1 MSTADSSPPTSD
13 FTMDNNNDLNIE
25 IGNNAVMETN
35 HNLRNGIVDL
45 PPTNVEKHFKK
56 CGKRCISVWKII
68 WAFLSFLI
76 SVTDVTVI
84 IYLSY
89 LHFHHSE
96 DNMMAWLML
105 LPIVLNF
112 IGIFTFL
119 SNEAERKEM
128 ESLGCGRCKHLM
140 FFPVIGPTF
149 SQLRLFSYAFEE
161 KNAEKYERLESLLIK
176 MKQYEAFFR
185 AAPEAFIQ
193 ITFRIV
199 HWSDRTHWDYEDN
212 WTSLCIGLCM
222 FALAESNIYASIR
235 PDYYRLFNYCTDPDT
250 WKTDSIKFSWKIALF
265 WFNYLS
271 IASRLFADAIFRA
284 SACFYFNNSNYGEVI
299 IVTFII
305 QFVGRAITRAIYQNT
320 LVHCSRRNHDRF
332 HRNMEIH
339 RAKVAAIE
347 RTESVES
354 ALKPDD
360 DNEKGDADNGQP
372 VRRMYVPVQ
381 EDLTGVYGAFTY
393 SWRCLFMSFDYQDW
407 VDPIVFFG
415 FYVENVLIIGFS
427 YMVIH
432 LIEYDLTDKIV
443 YYIYTVSAGI
453 GIFLAIVIKYA
464 MVRALNK
471 RLTKKLSGATKY

>member
-1 MSTADSSPPTSD
+1 MNAADSSPSTQTTD
-13 FTMDNNNDLNIE
+13 FSMDNNNDLNNE
-25 IGNNAVMETN
+25 IGNNDVIEKH
-35 HNLRNGIVDL
+35 HNSHNGTVDL
-45 PPTNVEKHFKK
+45 PPKEVDYYFKK
-56 CGKRCISVWKII
+56 QCSKRCISIWKII

-89 LHFHHSE
+89 LHFNHSE

-128 ESLGCGRCKHLM
+128 ESLGCGTCKHLM
-140 FFPVIGPTF
+140 FFPVIGPSF

-199 HWSDRTHWDYEDN
+199 HWSNHTHWNYEDY
-212 WTSLCIGLCM
+212 WTSLCIALCM

-235 PDYYRLFNYCTDPDT
+235 PDYYRLFNYCTNPDT
-250 WKTDSIKFSWKIALF
+250 WKTESIKFSWKVALF

-284 SACFYFNNSNYGEVI
+284 TACFYFSNRNYGEVI
-299 IVTFII
+299 IVTFIF
-305 QFVGRAITRAIYQNT
+305 QFVGRAIIRAIYQNT

-332 HRNMEIH
+332 HRNIEIR

-347 RTESVES
+347 TVDSVES
-354 ALKPDD
+354 ALKPDN
-360 DNEKGDADNGQP
+360 DNEKEADQP
-372 VRRMYVPVQ
+372 QRRIYVPVQ

-407 VDPIVFFG
+407 VDPIVYFG

-427 YMVIH
+427 YMVVH
-432 LIEYDLTDKIV
+432 LIEYDLSDKIP
-443 YYIYTVSAGI
+443 YYIYTVTAGV
-453 GIFLAIVIKYA
+453 GMFVAIVIKYA
-464 MVRALNK
+464 MVRTLDK
-471 RLTKKLSGATKY
+471 RLTKKLAGESKY